1 MLCACQAG
9 VKAPLDNGITPSA
22 GSRNQTERRCRV
34 ERFDA
39 YKEDVCS
46 LRCDLHTHSV
56 FSDGTYT
63 PGELAAEAKRLG
75 LIVAL
80 TDHNTAAGLPEF
92 MDAAQKL
99 GVTAV
104 PGVEFSTE
112 HDGKELHLLGLFVL
126 PEHYAAVERMVK
138 EQHILKEISNIEL
151 VERLNQAGY
160 LIDYAKVKGRNP
172 NGNANRAHMAAELL
186 EQGYVTSIREAFDTI
201 LSDNGGLYVPPSRL
215 QLIDVIKDLRRI
227 GILPVLAH
235 PLQELTEPELRALL
249 PDAIAAGLA
258 GIETMHSSYTP
269 EMISLA
275 ERIAAEF
282 SLLPSGGSDFHG
294 SVKPD
299 ISLGTGKGWLCIPS
313 KIYSDLLAVW
323 KCRHL

>member
-1 MLCACQAG
+1 MEHFEPYRDD
-9 VKAPLDNGITPSA
+9 VAP
-22 GSRNQTERRCRV
+22 
-34 ERFDA
+34 
-39 YKEDVCS
+39 

-63 PGELAAEAKRLG
+63 PGEIIAEAKRLG

-112 HDGKELHLLGLFVL
+112 YNGKELHLLGLFVL

-138 EQHILKEISNIEL
+138 EQHVLKEISNMEL

-160 LIDYAKVKGRNP
+160 LIDYMKVKRRNP

-186 EQGYVTSIREAFDTI
+186 DQGYVTSIREAFDTI
-201 LSDNGGLYVPPSRL
+201 LSDNGGFYVPPSRL
-215 QLIDVIKDLRRI
+215 QLIDVIKELRRI
-227 GILPVLAH
+227 GVLPILAH
-235 PLQELTEPELRALL
+235 PLQELTEPELRDLL
-249 PDAIAAGLA
+249 PNTIEAGLA
-258 GIETMHSSYTP
+258 GMETMHSSYTP
-269 EMISLA
+269 ETIALA
-275 ERIAAEF
+275 EKIAAEF
-282 SLLPSGGSDFHG
+282 NLLSSGGSDFHG
-294 SVKPD
+294 SVKPG
-299 ISLGTGKGWLCIPS
+299 ISLGTGRGWLCIPS
-313 KIYSDLLAVW
+313 KIYSNLATFP
-323 KCRHL
+323 RR

>member
-1 MLCACQAG
+1 M
-9 VKAPLDNGITPSA
+9 
-22 GSRNQTERRCRV
+22 
-34 ERFDA
+34 ERFDP
-39 YKEDVCS
+39 YEDDVCS

-63 PGELAAEAKRLG
+63 PSELIAEAKRLG

-80 TDHNTAAGLPEF
+80 TDHNTTAGLPEF

-112 HDGKELHLLGLFVL
+112 YNGKELHLLGFFVL

-138 EQHILKEISNIEL
+138 EQHVLKESSNMEL

-172 NGNANRAHMAAELL
+172 DGNANRAHMAAQLL

-201 LSDNGGLYVPPSRL
+201 LSDNGGFYLPPSRL
-215 QLIDVIKDLRRI
+215 QLIDVIRELRRI
-227 GILPVLAH
+227 GVLPVLAH
-235 PLQELTEPELRALL
+235 PLQELTEPELRELL
-249 PDAIAAGLA
+249 SHAIEAGLA
-258 GIETMHSSYTP
+258 GLETMHSSYTP

-275 ERIAAEF
+275 EKIAAEF
-282 SLLPSGGSDFHG
+282 NLLPSGGSDFHG

-299 ISLGTGKGWLCIPS
+299 VFLGAGRGGLCIPS
-313 KIYSDLLAVW
+313 KIYLDLLAAW
-323 KCRHL
+323 KTRNF

>member
-1 MLCACQAG
+1 MG
-9 VKAPLDNGITPSA
+9 
-22 GSRNQTERRCRV
+22 
-34 ERFDA
+34 RFDA
-39 YKEDVCS
+39 YKDDVCS

-56 FSDGTYT
+56 YSDGTYT
-63 PGELAAEAKRLG
+63 PGELVAEAKRLG
-75 LIVAL
+75 LIIAL
-80 TDHNTAAGLPEF
+80 TDHNTAEGLPDF

-112 HDGKELHLLGLFVL
+112 YAGKELHLLGLFVL

-138 EQHILKEISNIEL
+138 EQHVLKEISNMEL
-151 VERLNQAGY
+151 VERLSQAGY

-201 LSDNGGLYVPPSRL
+201 LSDRGGFYVPPSRL
-215 QLIDVIKDLRRI
+215 QLIDVIKELRRI
-227 GILPVLAH
+227 GVLPVLAH
-235 PLQELTEPELRALL
+235 PLQELSEQELRELL
-249 PDAIAAGLA
+249 PHAIEVGLA
-258 GIETMHSSYTP
+258 GMETMHSSYTP

-275 ERIAAEF
+275 EKIAAEF
-282 SLLPSGGSDFHG
+282 SLLSSGGSDFHG

-299 ISLGTGKGWLCIPS
+299 IFLGTGKGWLCIPS
-313 KIYSDLLAVW
+313 EIYSNLLAAW
-323 KCRHL
+323 KCRHLHSAHRNIAQQN

>member
-1 MLCACQAG
+1 MEQFNEYQC
-9 VKAPLDNGITPSA
+9 
-22 GSRNQTERRCRV
+22 
-34 ERFDA
+34 
-39 YKEDVCS
+39 DVCF
-46 LRCDLHTHSV
+46 LQCDLHTHSV

-63 PGELAAEAKRLG
+63 PGEIVAEAKRLG

-104 PGVEFSTE
+104 PGVEFSTD
-112 HDGKELHLLGLFVL
+112 HKGKELHLLGLFVL
-126 PEHYAAVERMVK
+126 PKHYTTVERMVK
-138 EQHILKEISNIEL
+138 EQHVLKEISNMEL

-172 NGNANRAHMAAELL
+172 NGNANRAHMAAELM

-201 LSDNGGLYVPPSRL
+201 LRDDGGFYVPPLRL
-215 QLIDVIKDLRRI
+215 QLLDVIKELRHI
-227 GILPVLAH
+227 GVLPVLAH
-235 PLQELTEPELRALL
+235 PLQELTESELRELL
-249 PDAIAAGLA
+249 PDAIAAGLM
-258 GIETMHSSYTP
+258 GIETVHSSYSM

-275 ERIAAEF
+275 EKIAAEF
-282 SLLPSGGSDFHG
+282 CLLSSGGSDFHG

-299 ISLGTGKGWLCIPS
+299 ISLGTGRGGLCIPA
-313 KIYSDLLAVW
+313 KTYLDLLNVCNTKDLQSDAD
-323 KCRHL
+323 RHKTFSASC

>member
-1 MLCACQAG
+1 MEKRKQHSEKVCAM
-9 VKAPLDNGITPSA
+9 
-22 GSRNQTERRCRV
+22 
-34 ERFDA
+34 
-39 YKEDVCS
+39 
-46 LRCDLHTHSV
+46 RCDLHTHSV

-63 PGELAAEAKRLG
+63 PSEIIAEAKRLG

-92 MDAAQKL
+92 MDAAQTF

-112 HDGKELHLLGLFVL
+112 HKGKELHLLGLFVL

-138 EQHILKEISNIEL
+138 EQHVLKEISNVEL
-151 VERLNQAGY
+151 VERLNRAGY

-186 EQGYVTSIREAFDTI
+186 EQGYVNSIREAFDTI
-201 LSDNGGLYVPPSRL
+201 LRDDGGFYVPPSRL
-215 QLIDVIKDLRRI
+215 QLMDVIKELRNI
-227 GILPVLAH
+227 DVLPVLAH
-235 PLQELTEPELRALL
+235 PLQELTESELRELL
-249 PDAIAAGLA
+249 PNAIEAGVA
-258 GIETMHSSYTP
+258 GMETMHSSYTP

-275 ERIAAEF
+275 EKIATEF
-282 SLLPSGGSDFHG
+282 NLLSSGGSDFHG

-299 ISLGTGKGWLCIPS
+299 ISLGTGKGDLCVS
-313 KIYSDLLAVW
+313 ANKYENLQALREKLFMKQSTD
-323 KCRHL
+323 

>member
-1 MLCACQAG
+1 MG
-9 VKAPLDNGITPSA
+9 
-22 GSRNQTERRCRV
+22 
-34 ERFDA
+34 RFDA
-39 YKEDVCS
+39 YKDDVCS
-46 LRCDLHTHSV
+46 LRRDLHTHSV
-56 FSDGTYT
+56 YSDGTYT
-63 PGELAAEAKRLG
+63 PSEIVAEAKRLG

-112 HDGKELHLLGLFVL
+112 YKGKELHLLGLFVL

-138 EQHILKEISNIEL
+138 EQHVLKEISNMEL
-151 VERLNQAGY
+151 VERLNHAGY
-160 LIDYAKVKGRNP
+160 SIDYAKVKGRNP

-201 LSDNGGLYVPPSRL
+201 LRDGGGFYVPPSRL
-215 QLIDVIKDLRRI
+215 QLIDVIKELRHI
-227 GILPVLAH
+227 GVLPILAH

-249 PDAIAAGLA
+249 PDAIEAGLV
-258 GIETMHSSYTP
+258 GIETRHSSYTP
-269 EMISLA
+269 ERISLA
-275 ERIAAEF
+275 ERIAVEF
-282 SLLPSGGSDFHG
+282 SLLSSGGSDFHG

-299 ISLGTGKGWLCIPS
+299 ISLGIGKGRLFVPAN
-313 KIYSDLLAVW
+313 KYVELKALQR
-323 KCRHL
+323 KLKNGQ

>member
-1 MLCACQAG
+1 M
-9 VKAPLDNGITPSA
+9 
-22 GSRNQTERRCRV
+22 
-34 ERFDA
+34 ERFELYRDEA
-39 YKEDVCS
+39 CS

-63 PGELAAEAKRLG
+63 PSEIVAEAKRLG

-80 TDHNTAAGLPEF
+80 TDHNTVAGLPEF
-92 MDAAQKL
+92 MDAAQEL

-112 HDGKELHLLGLFVL
+112 HKGKELHLLGLFVL

-138 EQHILKEISNIEL
+138 EQHVLKEISNMEL

-172 NGNANRAHMAAELL
+172 NGNANRAHVAAELL

-201 LSDNGGLYVPPSRL
+201 LSDCGGFYLPPSRL
-215 QLIDVIKDLRRI
+215 QLIDVIKELRRI
-227 GILPVLAH
+227 GVIPVLAH
-235 PLQELTEPELRALL
+235 PLQELTESELRELL
-249 PDAIAAGLA
+249 PSAMEAGLI
-258 GIETMHSSYTP
+258 GMETMHSSYTP
-269 EMISLA
+269 ETICLA
-275 ERIAAEF
+275 EVIAQEHH
-282 SLLPSGGSDFHG
+282 LLSSGGSDFHG

-299 ISLGTGKGWLCIPS
+299 ISLGTGKGWLSIPK
-313 KIYSDLLAVW
+313 KIYMQLLRVW
-323 KCRHL
+323 R

>member
-1 MLCACQAG
+1 MESFEPYRDD
-9 VKAPLDNGITPSA
+9 VAP
-22 GSRNQTERRCRV
+22 
-34 ERFDA
+34 
-39 YKEDVCS
+39 

-63 PGELAAEAKRLG
+63 PGEIIAEAKRLG

-112 HDGKELHLLGLFVL
+112 YNGKELHLLGLFVL

-138 EQHILKEISNIEL
+138 EQHVLKEISNMEL

-160 LIDYAKVKGRNP
+160 SIDYMKVKRRNP

-186 EQGYVTSIREAFDTI
+186 DQGYVTSIREAFDTI
-201 LSDNGGLYVPPSRL
+201 LSDNGGFYVPPSRL
-215 QLIDVIKDLRRI
+215 QLIDVIKELKRI
-227 GILPVLAH
+227 GVLPILAH
-235 PLQELTEPELRALL
+235 PLQELTEAELRNLL
-249 PDAIAAGLA
+249 PNAIEAGLA
-258 GIETMHSSYTP
+258 GMETMHSSYTP
-269 EMISLA
+269 ETIALA
-275 ERIAAEF
+275 EMIATEF
-282 SLLPSGGSDFHG
+282 NLLSSGGSDFHG
-294 SVKPD
+294 SVKPG

-313 KIYSDLLAVW
+313 EIYSNLVSFPGNNISI
-323 KCRHL
+323 